1 VARYVRAGPV
11 TATYLLLLLASHAW
25 LLHVSDARRQRVLE
39 AVSTNDVNL
48 RDHPIGAL
56 AGSLLFFDGTLTHVD
71 TQLFVGTVITLGF
84 GVAGALWWWEKHA
97 GALRAYAIFLA
108 GHIVATLLTWLVIR
122 HAVATGRYPESIRTT
137 LDYGISY
144 GAEAMLAACA
154 VVITGARRWLWLA
167 AVLAWPI
174 AAATW
179 FGALPDFTTVGH
191 LTAAGVGLLLAGVL
205 RPAHALDEP
214 GGR

>member
-1 VARYVRAGPV
+1 
-11 TATYLLLLLASHAW
+11 
-25 LLHVSDARRQRVLE
+25 
-39 AVSTNDVNL
+39 
-48 RDHPIGAL
+48 
-56 AGSLLFFDGTLTHVD
+56 
-71 TQLFVGTVITLGF
+71 
-84 GVAGALWWWEKHA
+84 
-97 GALRAYAIFLA
+97 
-108 GHIVATLLTWLVIR
+108 
-122 HAVATGRYPESIRTT
+122 